1 MNKKERKRLIMI
13 SELWLLLAVPAY
25 YFILRALDHFI
36 DYGSTLPEVILYIIL
51 GAGAIGVS
59 RGYYFGMSSRDET
72 YKFTQALM
80 LGVIYV
86 IVGRFYFF
94 ILTALLGFGL

>member
-1 MNKKERKRLIMI
+1 MNKKERKRLII
-13 SELWLLLAVPAY
+13 LSELWLLLAIPAY

-36 DYGSTLPEVILYIIL
+36 NYNSTLLEVMLYIIL

-59 RGYYFGMSSRDET
+59 RGYYLGMSSRDET
-72 YKFTQALM
+72 YKFTQALI
-80 LGVIYV
+80 LGAIYV

-94 ILTALLGFGL
+94 ILTTLLTFGS